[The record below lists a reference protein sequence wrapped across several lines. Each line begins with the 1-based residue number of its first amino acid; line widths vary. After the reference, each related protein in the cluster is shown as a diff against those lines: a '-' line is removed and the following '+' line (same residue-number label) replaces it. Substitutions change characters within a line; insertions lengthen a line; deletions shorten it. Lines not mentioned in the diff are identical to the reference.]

1 MPATPKKEDAAKPK
15 AEEKKEAAAEK
26 PAAPAEE
33 APAEAAPEGEKPKAK
48 AGKVDLDIPDDT
60 YQTWQMYRSRHQI
73 YASVL
78 DHDAKVEGK
87 AGKAGDFIAYD
98 PDKGD
103 GGEYYLLKADEFP
116 NYAAIAPSERV
127 KQP

>member
-1 MPATPKKEDAAKPK
+1 MPATPKKEEKPK
-15 AEEKKEAAAEK
+15 AAQTPAPEEKEET
-26 PAAPAEE
+26 EE
-33 APAEAAPEGEKPKAK
+33 APAEAAPEEEKPKAK

-87 AGKAGDFIAYD
+87 SGKAGDFIAYD
-98 PDKGD
+98 PEKGD
-103 GGEYYLLKADEFP
+103 GGEYFLLKADEFP
-116 NYAAIAPSERV
+116 NYAPIAPSERA